1 MSGEHEPVPV
11 ATNGHRRPLD
21 DEHPATAET
30 HDEAPERQI
39 TVNPVMGLPA
49 SPAQIAVGFGI
60 LAGLIILLLGRR
72 RRR

>member
-1 MSGEHEPVPV
+1 MSAEGEPVPV

-21 DEHPATAET
+21 DEHTATADI
-30 HDEAPERQI
+30 DEAPERQV

>member
-1 MSGEHEPVPV
+1 MSGEREPVPV

-21 DEHPATAET
+21 DEHMTTADS
-30 HDEAPERQI
+30 DEAPERQV